1 MGIPLLDGRYFN
13 IGNRSVSTPVVILNE
28 SMAKRCWPGQRA
40 IGKRFHVGGPQM
52 KLPWATVVGVV
63 ADTKMGSRD
72 EPSEDQWYTPME
84 LWSSPRLRTALV
96 KPESS
101 VTLSVDT

>member
-1 MGIPLLDGRYFN
+1 VWRELVNKQGFRLVEGWRPRWGPRL
-13 IGNRSVSTPVVILNE
+13 
-28 SMAKRCWPGQRA
+28 PGA
-40 IGKRFHVGGPQM
+40 S
-52 KLPWATVVGVV
+52 VVGVV